1 MRVLI
6 TGGAGF
12 IGSNFVRF
20 LLDRHPS
27 HQVCVLDALTYA
39 GNLENLGDA
48 YRDEPRLRFVHG
60 NIRNSA
66 LVEELVAD
74 CDVVVHMAAE
84 THVPRSIHD
93 NVVFVETDVFGTQV
107 LLNAVLKHPVERFVH
122 VSTSEVYGT
131 AVEAPMTEAHPLN
144 PTTPYAAAKAGAD
157 RLVYAYHQ
165 TYGLPCVILRPF
177 NTYGP
182 HQHLEKAVPR
192 FITGALLDSPLTI
205 HGDGSSS
212 RDWLFVDDLC
222 AALDRAVQVDLAPIN
237 GQVINLGTG
246 EDLSIRTIAELVV
259 DRLGKSRSLLEYG
272 EERPGQVRR
281 HIAGIERAARLLGW
295 RTRVAFPDG
304 LERTIRWYDDNRA
317 WWAKLLWM
325 KSVTITGPGGQK
337 LTY

>member
-1 MRVLI
+1 MRVLV

-20 LLDRHPS
+20 LLGHYPS
-27 HQVCVLDALTYA
+27 YQVCVLDALTYA
-39 GNLENLGDA
+39 GNLENLGET

-66 LVEELVAD
+66 LVEELVAEA
-74 CDVVVHMAAE
+74 DVVVHMAAE

-107 LLNAVLKHPVERFVH
+107 LLNAVLKRPVERFLH
-122 VSTSEVYGT
+122 ISTSEVYGT
-131 AVEAPMTEAHPLN
+131 ALEAPMTEDHPLN

-182 HQHLEKAVPR
+182 YQHLEKAVPR
-192 FITGALLDSPLTI
+192 FVTGALLESPLSV

-212 RDWLFVDDLC
+212 RDWVFVEDLC
-222 AALDRAVQVDLAPIN
+222 AGVDRAVHADLAVIA

-246 EDLSIRTIAELVV
+246 TDTPIRIVAELVV
-259 DRLGKSRSLLEYG
+259 DRLGRSRALLTYG
-272 EERPGQVRR
+272 EDRPGQVRR
-281 HIAGIERAARLLGW
+281 HIASTERAARLLGW
-295 RTRVAFPDG
+295 KARVAFPEG
-304 LERTIRWYDDNRA
+304 LERTIRWYDANRA

>member
-1 MRVLI
+1 MRVLV

-20 LLDRHPS
+20 LLGHYPS
-27 HQVCVLDALTYA
+27 YQVCVLDALTYA
-39 GNLENLGDA
+39 GNLENLGET

-66 LVEELVAD
+66 LVEELVAEA
-74 CDVVVHMAAE
+74 DVVVHMAAE

-107 LLNAVLKHPVERFVH
+107 LLNAVLKRPVERFLH
-122 VSTSEVYGT
+122 ISTSEVYGT
-131 AVEAPMTEAHPLN
+131 AAQAPMTEDHPLN

-182 HQHLEKAVPR
+182 RQHLEKAVPR
-192 FITGALLDSPLTI
+192 FITGALMDTPLSV

-212 RDWLFVDDLC
+212 RDWVFVEDLC
-222 AALDRAVQVDLAPIN
+222 AAVDRAVHVDLATIN

-246 EDLSIRTIAELVV
+246 MDTPIRTVAELVV
-259 DRLGKSRSLLEYG
+259 DRLGKPRSLLTYG
-272 EERPGQVRR
+272 EDRPGQVRR
-281 HIAGIERAARLLGW
+281 HIASTERASRLLGW
-295 RTRVAFPDG
+295 RARLTFPEG
-304 LERTIRWYDDNRA
+304 LERTIQWYGENRA
-317 WWAKLLWM
+317 WWAKLVWM

>member
-1 MRVLI
+1 MRVLV

-12 IGSNFVRF
+12 MGSNFVRH
-20 LLDRHPS
+20 LLAHHPS
-27 HQVCVLDALTYA
+27 YRVCVLDALTYA
-39 GNLENLGDA
+39 GNLENLGEA
-48 YRDEPRLRFVHG
+48 YREDPRLSFVHG
-60 NIRNSA
+60 NIRNGA

-107 LLNAVLKHPVERFVH
+107 LLNAVLKRPVERFVH

-131 AVEAPMTEAHPLN
+131 AVEAPMSEAHPLN

-157 RLVYAYHQ
+157 RLVYAYHH

-192 FITGALLDSPLTI
+192 FITSALLESPLTI

-212 RDWLFVDDLC
+212 RDWVFVEDVC
-222 AALDRAVQVDLAPIN
+222 AAIDRVIHVELNAVN

-246 EDLSIRTIAELVV
+246 HDVSIRAIAELVV
-259 DRLGKSRSLLEYG
+259 DRLGKPRSLLTYG
-272 EERPGQVRR
+272 EARPGQVHR
-281 HIAGIERAARLLGW
+281 HIAGAERAAQLLGW
-295 RTRVAFPDG
+295 RATTAFADG
-304 LERTIRWYDDNRA
+304 LARTIRWYDEHRA
-317 WWAKLLWM
+317 WWANLLWM

>member
-1 MRVLI
+1 MRILV

-20 LLDRHPS
+20 LLDRHRDV
-27 HQVCVLDALTYA
+27 QVCVLDALTYA
-39 GNLENLGDA
+39 GNLENLGEHGQD
-48 YRDEPRLRFVHG
+48 PRLRFVHG

-66 LVEELVAD
+66 LVEELVAET
-74 CDVVVHMAAE
+74 DVVVHMAAE

-107 LLNAVLKHPVERFVH
+107 LLNAALKRPPERFVH
-122 VSTSEVYGT
+122 ISTSEVYGT
-131 AVEAPMTEAHPLN
+131 ALAAPMTEEHPLN

-182 HQHLEKAVPR
+182 YQHLEKAVPR
-192 FITGALLDSPLTI
+192 FVTSALLESPLSV

-212 RDWLFVDDLC
+212 RDWVFVEDLC
-222 AALDRAVQVDLAPIN
+222 AGVEAALRAPLPALV
-237 GQVINLGTG
+237 GQIVNLGTG
-246 EDLSIRTIAELVV
+246 TDTSIRAIAEMVV
-259 DRLGKSRSLLEYG
+259 DRLGRSRALLTYG
-272 EERPGQVRR
+272 EDRPGQVRR
-281 HIAGIERAARLLGW
+281 HIASTEQAARLLGW
-295 RTRVAFPDG
+295 RARVGFPEG
-304 LERTIRWYDDNRA
+304 LERTIRWYEANRP
-317 WWAKLLWM
+317 WWVKLLWM
-325 KSVTITGPGGQK
+325 KAVTITGPGGQK

>member
-1 MRVLI
+1 MKVLV

-12 IGSNFVRF
+12 MGSNFVRH
-20 LLDRHPS
+20 LLARHPS
-27 HQVCVLDALTYA
+27 YQVCVLDALTYA

-48 YRDEPRLRFVHG
+48 YREDPRLRFVHG

-107 LLNAVLKHPVERFVH
+107 LLNAVLKRPVERFVH
-122 VSTSEVYGT
+122 ISTSEVYGT

-157 RLVYAYHQ
+157 RLVYAYHH

-192 FITGALLDSPLTI
+192 FITSALLDSPLTV

-212 RDWLFVDDLC
+212 RDWVFVEDLC
-222 AALDRAVQVDLAPIN
+222 AAIDRVVHVELGAVK

-246 EDLSIRTIAELVV
+246 DDVSIRAIAEQVV
-259 DRLGKSRSLLEYG
+259 DRLGKPRSLLTYG
-272 EERPGQVRR
+272 DERPGQVRR
-281 HIAGIERAARLLGW
+281 HIAGAERAAQLLGW
-295 RTRVAFPDG
+295 RATTAFADG
-304 LERTIRWYDDNRA
+304 LGRTIRWYDEHRD

>member
-1 MRVLI
+1 MRVLV

-12 IGSNFVRF
+12 MGSNFVRH
-20 LLDRHPS
+20 LLAHHPS

-39 GNLENLGDA
+39 GNLENLGEA
-48 YRDEPRLRFVHG
+48 YRDDPRLSFVHG

-107 LLNAVLKHPVERFVH
+107 LLNAVLKRPVERFVH
-122 VSTSEVYGT
+122 ISTSEVYGT
-131 AVEAPMTEAHPLN
+131 AAEAPMTEAHPLN

-157 RLVYAYHQ
+157 RLVYAYHH

-192 FITGALLDSPLTI
+192 FITSALLDTPLTI

-212 RDWLFVDDLC
+212 RDWLFVEDLC
-222 AALDRAVQVDLAPIN
+222 AAIDRVLRVELAAVN

-246 EDLSIRTIAELVV
+246 QDVSIRAIAELVV
-259 DRLGKSRSLLEYG
+259 DRLGKPRSLLTYG
-272 EERPGQVRR
+272 DERPGQVHR
-281 HIAGIERAARLLGW
+281 HIAGAERAAQLLGW
-295 RTRVAFPDG
+295 RASTAFADG
-304 LERTIRWYDDNRA
+304 LGRTIRWYDEHRA

>member
-1 MRVLI
+1 MRVLV

-12 IGSNFVRF
+12 MGSSFVRH
-20 LLDRHPS
+20 LLAHHPS
-27 HQVCVLDALTYA
+27 YRVCVLDVLTYA

-48 YRDEPRLRFVHG
+48 YREDPRLSFVHG

-107 LLNAVLKHPVERFVH
+107 LLNAVLKRPVERFVH
-122 VSTSEVYGT
+122 ISTSEVYGT
-131 AVEAPMTEAHPLN
+131 AVEAPMSEAHPLN

-157 RLVYAYHQ
+157 RLVYAYHH

-192 FITGALLDSPLTI
+192 FITSALLESPLTI

-212 RDWLFVDDLC
+212 RDWVFVEDVC
-222 AALDRAVQVDLAPIN
+222 AAIDRVIHVELNAVN

-246 EDLSIRTIAELVV
+246 HDVSIRAIAELVV
-259 DRLGKSRSLLEYG
+259 DRLGKPRSLLTYG
-272 EERPGQVRR
+272 EARPGQVHR
-281 HIAGIERAARLLGW
+281 HIAGAERAAQLLGW
-295 RTRVAFPDG
+295 RATTAFADG
-304 LERTIRWYDDNRA
+304 LARTIRWYDEHRA
-317 WWAKLLWM
+317 WWANLLWM

>member
-1 MRVLI
+1 MRVLV

-12 IGSNFVRF
+12 IGSHFVRF
-20 LLDRHPS
+20 VLERHPA

-48 YRDEPRLRFVHG
+48 HRDEPRLRFVHG

-107 LLNAVLKHPVERFVH
+107 LLNAVLKRPVERFVH
-122 VSTSEVYGT
+122 ISTSEVYGT

-165 TYGLPCVILRPF
+165 TYGLPSVILRPF

-222 AALDRAVQVDLAPIN
+222 AAVDRAIHMDLAAIN

-246 EDLSIRTIAELVV
+246 QDLSIRTIAELVV
-259 DRLGKSRSLLEYG
+259 DGLGKPRSLLTYG

-281 HIAGIERAARLLGW
+281 HVAGTDRAVRLLGW
-295 RTRVAFPDG
+295 RARTAFPDG
-304 LERTIRWYDDNRA
+304 LERTIRWYDENRA
-317 WWAKLLWM
+317 WWTKLLWM

>member
-1 MRVLI
+1 MRILI

-12 IGSNFVRF
+12 MGSNFVRF
-20 LLDRHPS
+20 LLDRRPS

-39 GNLENLGDA
+39 GNLENLGEA

-74 CDVVVHMAAE
+74 CDAVVHMAAE

-107 LLNAVLKHPVERFVH
+107 LLNAVLKRPVERFVH
-122 VSTSEVYGT
+122 IL
-131 AVEAPMTEAHPLN
+131 TESHPLN
-144 PTTPYAAAKAGAD
+144 PTTPYAAAKTGAD

-177 NTYGP
+177 NTFGP
-182 HQHLEKAVPR
+182 HQHLEKVVPR
-192 FITGALLDSPLTI
+192 FITSALLDSPLTI

-212 RDWLFVDDLC
+212 RDWLFVDDFC
-222 AALDRAVQVDLAPIN
+222 AAVDRAVHEDLAPIN

-246 EDLSIRTIAELVV
+246 EDRSIRTVAELVV
-259 DRLGKSRSLLEYG
+259 DRLGKSRGLLTYG
-272 EERPGQVRR
+272 ENRPGQVHR
-281 HIAGIERAARLLGW
+281 HIAGAERAARLLGW
-295 RTRVAFPDG
+295 RARTAFPEG
-304 LERTIRWYDDNRA
+304 LERTIRWYDENRA

-325 KSVTITGPGGQK
+325 KSVTITGPAGQK

>member
-1 MRVLI
+1 MRILV

-20 LLDRHPS
+20 LLDRYPS
-27 HQVCVLDALTYA
+27 HQICVLDALTYA
-39 GNLENLGDA
+39 GNLENLREA
-48 YRDEPRLRFVHG
+48 SREEPRLSFVHG

-74 CDVVVHMAAE
+74 CDAVVHMAAE

-107 LLNAVLKHPVERFVH
+107 LLNAILKRPVERFVH
-122 VSTSEVYGT
+122 ISTSEVYGT
-131 AVEAPMTEAHPLN
+131 ALEAPMTEEHPLN

-192 FITGALLDSPLTI
+192 FITGALMDGPLVV

-212 RDWLFVDDLC
+212 RDWVFVEDLC
-222 AALDRAVQVDLAPIN
+222 AAVDRAVHMDLATVN

-246 EDLSIRTIAELVV
+246 NDLSIRTIAELVV
-259 DRLGKSRSLLEYG
+259 DRLGKPRSLVSYSDD
-272 EERPGQVRR
+272 RPGQVRR
-281 HIAGIERAARLLGW
+281 HIASTERAARLLGW
-295 RTRVAFPDG
+295 RAQVAFPDG
-304 LERTIRWYDDNRA
+304 LEPTIRWYAEHRA
-317 WWAKLLWM
+317 WWAKLTWM

>member
-1 MRVLI
+1 MRVLV

-12 IGSNFVRF
+12 MGSHFVRQ
-20 LLDRHPS
+20 LRAHRPS
-27 HQVCVLDALTYA
+27 YRVCVLDVLTSA

-48 YRDEPRLRFVHG
+48 YREDPHLSFVHG

-107 LLNAVLKHPVERFVH
+107 LLNAVLKRPVERFVH
-122 VSTSEVYGT
+122 ISTSEVYGT
-131 AVEAPMTEAHPLN
+131 AVEAPMSEAHPLN
-144 PTTPYAAAKAGAD
+144 PTTPYAAAKTGAD
-157 RLVYAYHQ
+157 RLVHAYHH
-165 TYGLPCVILRPF
+165 TYRLPCVILRPF

-192 FITGALLDSPLTI
+192 FITSALLEKPLTI
-205 HGDGSSS
+205 HGDGSAS
-212 RDWLFVDDLC
+212 RDWVFVEDVC
-222 AALDRAVQVDLAPIN
+222 AAIDRVVHVELAPVN

-246 EDLSIRTIAELVV
+246 RDVSIRAIAELVV
-259 DRLGKSRSLLEYG
+259 DQLGKPRSLLTYG
-272 EERPGQVRR
+272 EERPGQVHR
-281 HIAGIERAARLLGW
+281 HIAGVERAAELRGW
-295 RTRVAFPDG
+295 RATTAFADG
-304 LERTIRWYDDNRA
+304 LGRTIRWYDEHRA
-317 WWAKLLWM
+317 WWANLLWM
-325 KSVTITGPGGQK
+325 TSVTITGPGGQK